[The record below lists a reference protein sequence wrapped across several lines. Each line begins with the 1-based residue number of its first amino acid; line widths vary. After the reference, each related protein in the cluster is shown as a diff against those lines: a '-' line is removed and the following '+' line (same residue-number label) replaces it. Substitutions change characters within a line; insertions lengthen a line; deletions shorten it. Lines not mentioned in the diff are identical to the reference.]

1 MEGINFMRNH
11 SLELL
16 LVGFILI
23 FFLLMSVGQMA
34 WAQNGPP
41 IVAIRVEGNNNIN
54 SQLILSAVSISLKE
68 PFNQEK
74 IKSDIKSIFDLGYFT
89 KVWVDTKQYPDGIEL
104 IFKVEENQVLKEI
117 EVQGNTQMSTEEIRS
132 AMILVPGQV
141 MNWKIFQND
150 LDRIKALYSNNGYMI
165 TAIGG
170 TDFTSDGIL
179 KFTIQEGIVEQI
191 KIEGTEKTKDYVIL
205 RELSFKTPTKFDFSE
220 IKKSMRA
227 VYNLGF
233 FDDISMKIE
242 PGSDPNNVIIVIK
255 VIEKLTGE
263 AGLGVGYNTEDGW
276 LGFIRYQESNFGGN
290 AQKLELRYEFG
301 SRTLYRLYFEE
312 PWLFDTPTYFS
323 LSVYDQIRERK
334 NREEGEIIG
343 RYEEERVGGQVAF
356 GRRFSDYW
364 RWRLSY
370 KTENIMLTAL
380 EGEVPNRGG
389 LTNSLTPMIIYDTRD
404 DVFNP
409 HSGWYGIAQAEIAGR
424 FLGGDNNYNK
434 YILDIRNYID
444 TGQDTVLA
452 LRLMGGIA
460 DTMLPE
466 YEKFSVGGVNT
477 LRGYDL
483 SEFEGEQML
492 VFNAEYRWDI
502 ADNTQLVFFG
512 DAGYAW
518 ALDEPIRFDDIKF
531 GYGVGLRFDTPLGP
545 IRLDYGLG
553 EEGGQTYF
561 SIGQTF

>member
-1 MEGINFMRNH
+1 MRH
-11 SLELL
+11 YYLKVLL
-16 LVGFILI
+16 IGFISV
-23 FFLLMSVGQMA
+23 FFILTSVNQLT

-41 IVAIRVEGNNNIN
+41 IVAIRVEGNKNIN
-54 SQLILSAVSISLKE
+54 TQLILSAISISLKE
-68 PFNQEK
+68 PFDQER

-104 IFKVEENQVLKEI
+104 IFKVEENQILKEI
-117 EVQGNTQMSTEEIRS
+117 EVQGNTQMTTEEIRS

-150 LDRIKALYSNNGYMI
+150 LGRIKALYSNNGYMI
-165 TAIGG
+165 TAIDG

-179 KFTIQEGIVEQI
+179 KFTIHEGIVEQI
-191 KIEGTEKTKDYVIL
+191 KIEGTEKTKDYVLL
-205 RELSFKTPTKFDFSE
+205 RELSFETPSKFDFSE

-227 VYNLGF
+227 IYNLGF
-233 FDDISMKIE
+233 FDDINMKIE
-242 PGSDPNNVIIVIK
+242 PGSDTDKVIIIIK
-255 VIEKLTGE
+255 VVEKLTGE

-312 PWLFDTPTYFS
+312 PWLFDSPTFFS

-334 NREEGEIIG
+334 NREEGAIIG
-343 RYEEERVGGQVAF
+343 RYEEERVGGQVVF
-356 GRRFSDYW
+356 GREFSDYW

-380 EGEVPNRGG
+380 EGEIPDRGG
-389 LTNSLTPMIIYDTRD
+389 VTNSITPMIIYDTRD

-409 HSGWYGIAQAEIAGR
+409 HNGWYGIAQAEIAGR
-424 FLGGDNNYNK
+424 FLGGDNDYNK
-434 YILDIRNYID
+434 YILDLRNYID

-460 DTMLPE
+460 DTTLPD

-483 SEFEGEQML
+483 SEFEGEKML

-502 ADNTQLVFFG
+502 AESTQLVVFG

-518 ALDEPIRFDDIKF
+518 VLDDPIRFDDIKF

>member
-179 KFTIQEGIVEQI
+179 KFTIHEGIVEQI

-460 DTMLPE
+460 DTTLPE

>member
-1 MEGINFMRNH
+1 MRYRP
-11 SLELL
+11 LEVILI
-16 LVGFILI
+16 GFILI
-23 FFLLMSVGQMA
+23 FFLLAPVSQIA
-34 WAQNGPP
+34 CAQNGPP
-41 IVAIRVEGNNNIN
+41 IVAIRVEGNTNIN

-68 PFNQEK
+68 TFNQEK

-104 IFKVEENQVLKEI
+104 IFKVEENQILKGIEI
-117 EVQGNTQMSTEEIRS
+117 QGNTQMTIDEIRS

-141 MNWKIFQND
+141 MNWKILQND

-165 TAIGG
+165 TAVDG
-170 TDFTSDGIL
+170 TDFSTDGIL
-179 KFTIQEGIVEQI
+179 KFTLHEGIIEQI
-191 KIEGTEKTKDYVIL
+191 KIEGTEKTKDYVII
-205 RELSFKTPTKFDFSE
+205 RELSFETPTKFDFSE

-242 PGSDPNNVIIVIK
+242 PGSDSNQVIIVIK

-343 RYEEERVGGQVAF
+343 RYEEERVGGQVSF

-380 EGEVPNRGG
+380 EGEIPDRGG
-389 LTNSLTPMIIYDTRD
+389 VTNSITPMIIYDTRD

-434 YILDIRNYID
+434 YILDLRNYID

-460 DTMLPE
+460 DTTLPE
-466 YEKFSVGGVNT
+466 YEKFTVGGVNT

-483 SEFEGEQML
+483 AEFEGEQML

-502 ADNTQLVFFG
+502 ADNTQLVVFG

-518 ALDEPIRFDDIKF
+518 ALDEPIRLDDIKF

>member
-1 MEGINFMRNH
+1 MRH
-11 SLELL
+11 YYLKVLL
-16 LVGFILI
+16 IGFISV
-23 FFLLMSVGQMA
+23 FFILTSVNQLT

-41 IVAIRVEGNNNIN
+41 IVAIRVEGNKNIN
-54 SQLILSAVSISLKE
+54 TQLILSAISISLKE
-68 PFNQEK
+68 PFDQER

-104 IFKVEENQVLKEI
+104 IFKVEENQILKEI
-117 EVQGNTQMSTEEIRS
+117 EVQGNTQMTTEEIRS

-150 LDRIKALYSNNGYMI
+150 LGRIKALYSNNGYMI
-165 TAIGG
+165 TAIDG

-179 KFTIQEGIVEQI
+179 KFTIHEGIVEQI
-191 KIEGTEKTKDYVIL
+191 KIEGTEKTKDYVLL
-205 RELSFKTPTKFDFSE
+205 RELSFETPSKFDFSE

-227 VYNLGF
+227 IYNLGF
-233 FDDISMKIE
+233 FDDINMKIE
-242 PGSDPNNVIIVIK
+242 PGSDTDKVIIIIK
-255 VIEKLTGE
+255 VVEKLTGE

-312 PWLFDTPTYFS
+312 PWLFDTPTFFS

-334 NREEGEIIG
+334 NREEGAVIG
-343 RYEEERVGGQVAF
+343 RYEEERVGGQVVF
-356 GRRFSDYW
+356 GREFSDYW

-380 EGEVPNRGG
+380 EGEIPDRGG
-389 LTNSLTPMIIYDTRD
+389 VTNSITPMIIYDTRD

-409 HSGWYGIAQAEIAGR
+409 HNGWYGIAQAEIAGR
-424 FLGGDNNYNK
+424 FLGGDNDYNK
-434 YILDIRNYID
+434 YILDLRNYID

-460 DTMLPE
+460 DTTLPD

-483 SEFEGEQML
+483 SEFEGEKML

-502 ADNTQLVFFG
+502 AESTQLVVFG

-518 ALDEPIRFDDIKF
+518 VLDDPIRFDDIKF

>member
-1 MEGINFMRNH
+1 MRYRP
-11 SLELL
+11 LEVILI
-16 LVGFILI
+16 GFILI
-23 FFLLMSVGQMA
+23 FFLLAPVSQIA
-34 WAQNGPP
+34 CAQNGPP
-41 IVAIRVEGNNNIN
+41 IVAIRVEGNTNIN

-68 PFNQEK
+68 TFNQEK
-74 IKSDIKSIFDLGYFT
+74 IKSDIKSIFDIGYFT

-104 IFKVEENQVLKEI
+104 IFKVEENQILKGIEI
-117 EVQGNTQMSTEEIRS
+117 QGNTQMTIDEIRS

-141 MNWKIFQND
+141 MNWKILQND

-165 TAIGG
+165 TAVDG
-170 TDFTSDGIL
+170 TDFSTDGIL
-179 KFTIQEGIVEQI
+179 KFTLHEGIIEQI
-191 KIEGTEKTKDYVIL
+191 KIEGTEKTKDYVII
-205 RELSFKTPTKFDFSE
+205 RELSFETPTKFDFSE

-242 PGSDPNNVIIVIK
+242 PGSDSNQVIIVIK

-276 LGFIRYQESNFGGN
+276 LGFVRYQESNFGGN

-343 RYEEERVGGQVAF
+343 RYEEERVGGQVSF

-370 KTENIMLTAL
+370 KTENIKITAL

-389 LTNSLTPMIIYDTRD
+389 ITNSLTPMIIYDSRD

-434 YILDIRNYID
+434 YILDLRNYID

-460 DTMLPE
+460 DTTLPE
-466 YEKFSVGGVNT
+466 YEKFTVGGVNT

-483 SEFEGEQML
+483 AEFEGEQML

-502 ADNTQLVFFG
+502 ADNTQLVVFG

-518 ALDEPIRFDDIKF
+518 ALDEPIRLDDIKF

>member
-117 EVQGNTQMSTEEIRS
+117 KVQGNTQMSTEEIRS

-179 KFTIQEGIVEQI
+179 KFTIHEGIVEQI

-460 DTMLPE
+460 DTTLPE

>member
-1 MEGINFMRNH
+1 MRH
-11 SLELL
+11 YYLKVLL
-16 LVGFILI
+16 IGFISV
-23 FFLLMSVGQMA
+23 FFILTSVNQLAG
-34 WAQNGPP
+34 AQNGPP
-41 IVAIRVEGNNNIN
+41 IVAIRVEGNKNIN
-54 SQLILSAVSISLKE
+54 TQLILSAISISLKE
-68 PFNQEK
+68 PFDQER

-104 IFKVEENQVLKEI
+104 IFKVEENQILKEI
-117 EVQGNTQMSTEEIRS
+117 EVQGNTQMTTEEIQS

-150 LDRIKALYSNNGYMI
+150 LGRIKALYSNNGYMI
-165 TAIGG
+165 TAIDG

-179 KFTIQEGIVEQI
+179 KFTIHEGIVEQI
-191 KIEGTEKTKDYVIL
+191 KIEGTEKTKDYVLL
-205 RELSFKTPTKFDFSE
+205 RELSFETPSKFDFSE

-227 VYNLGF
+227 IYNLGF
-233 FDDISMKIE
+233 FDDINMKIE
-242 PGSDPNNVIIVIK
+242 PGSDTDKVIIIIK
-255 VIEKLTGE
+255 VVEKLTGE

-312 PWLFDTPTYFS
+312 PWLFDSPTFFS

-334 NREEGEIIG
+334 NREEGAIIG
-343 RYEEERVGGQVAF
+343 RYEEERVGGQVVF
-356 GRRFSDYW
+356 GREFSDYW

-380 EGEVPNRGG
+380 EGEIPDRGG
-389 LTNSLTPMIIYDTRD
+389 VTNSITPMIIYDTRD

-409 HSGWYGIAQAEIAGR
+409 HNGWYGIAQAEIAGR
-424 FLGGDNNYNK
+424 FLGGDNDYNK
-434 YILDIRNYID
+434 YILDLRNYID

-460 DTMLPE
+460 DTTLPD

-483 SEFEGEQML
+483 SEFEGEKML

-502 ADNTQLVFFG
+502 AESTQLVVFG

-518 ALDEPIRFDDIKF
+518 VLDDPIRFDDIKF

>member
-23 FFLLMSVGQMA
+23 FFLLMSVGQVT

-179 KFTIQEGIVEQI
+179 KFTIHEGIVEQI

-460 DTMLPE
+460 DTTLPE

>member
-117 EVQGNTQMSTEEIRS
+117 KVQGNTQMSTEEIRS

-179 KFTIQEGIVEQI
+179 KFTIHEGIVEQI

>member
-1 MEGINFMRNH
+1 MRH
-11 SLELL
+11 RSMQVGLI
-16 LVGFILI
+16 GFILAL
-23 FFLLMSVGQMA
+23 FLLISMNQWV
-34 WAQNGPP
+34 WAQDGPP
-41 IVAIRVEGNNNIN
+41 IVAVRVEGNKNIN
-54 SQLILSAVSISLKE
+54 TQLILSAISISLKE
-68 PFNQEK
+68 PFNQER

-89 KVWVDTKQYPDGIEL
+89 KVWVDTKKYPDGIEL
-104 IFKVEENQVLKEI
+104 IFKVEENLPIKDIEI
-117 EVQGNTQMSTEEIRS
+117 RGNTKMTTEAIRG
-132 AMILVPGQV
+132 AMILVSGQV

-150 LDRIKALYSNNGYMI
+150 LERIKASYSNNGYMI
-165 TAIGG
+165 TSVDETNYTPEGVLTFALHEGVIEQMKIDG
-170 TDFTSDGIL
+170 T
-179 KFTIQEGIVEQI
+179 V
-191 KIEGTEKTKDYVIL
+191 KTKNYVLL
-205 RELSFKTPTKFDFSE
+205 RELSFKTPALFDFSQ

-227 VYNLGF
+227 IYNLGF
-233 FDDISMKIE
+233 FDDIGMKIE
-242 PGSDPNNVIIVIK
+242 PGSDSNKVVIVIK
-255 VIEKLTGE
+255 VVEKLTGE

-312 PWLFDTPTYFS
+312 PWLFDSPTFFS
-323 LSVYDQIRERK
+323 ASVYDQIRERD
-334 NREEGEIIG
+334 NREEGVIIG
-343 RYEEERVGGQVAF
+343 KYEEERLGGQITL
-356 GRRFSDYW
+356 GREITDNW
-364 RWRLSY
+364 RWRLNY
-370 KTENIMLTAL
+370 KTENITLTQL
-380 EGEVPNRGG
+380 EGTIPDRGG
-389 LTNSLTPMIIYDTRD
+389 ITNSLTPMIIYDSRD

-409 HSGWYGIAQAEIAGR
+409 HNGWYGIAQTEIAGR

-460 DTMLPE
+460 DTELPE

-483 SEFEGEQML
+483 SEFQGEQML
-492 VFNAEYRWDI
+492 VFNAEYRWDV
-502 ADNTQLVFFG
+502 ADKTQLVVFG

-518 ALDEPIRFDDIKF
+518 ALDEPMRFDEIKF
-531 GYGVGLRFDTPLGP
+531 GYGVGLRFETPIGP
-545 IRLDYGLG
+545 IRLDYGIG

>member
-1 MEGINFMRNH
+1 MRYRP
-11 SLELL
+11 LEVILI
-16 LVGFILI
+16 GFILI
-23 FFLLMSVGQMA
+23 FFLLAPVSQIA
-34 WAQNGPP
+34 CAQNGPP
-41 IVAIRVEGNNNIN
+41 IVAIRVEGNTNIN

-68 PFNQEK
+68 TFNQEK

-104 IFKVEENQVLKEI
+104 IFKVEENQILKEI
-117 EVQGNTQMSTEEIRS
+117 EIQGNTQMTTEEIQS

-150 LDRIKALYSNNGYMI
+150 LGRIKALYSNNGYMI
-165 TAIGG
+165 TAIDG

-179 KFTIQEGIVEQI
+179 KFTIHEGIVEQI
-191 KIEGTEKTKDYVIL
+191 KIEGTEKTKDYVLL
-205 RELSFKTPTKFDFSE
+205 RELSFETPSKFDFSE

-227 VYNLGF
+227 IYNLGF
-233 FDDISMKIE
+233 FDDINMKIE
-242 PGSDPNNVIIVIK
+242 PGSDTDKVIIIIK
-255 VIEKLTGE
+255 VVEKLTGE

-312 PWLFDTPTYFS
+312 PWLFDSPTFFS

-334 NREEGEIIG
+334 NREEGAIIG
-343 RYEEERVGGQVAF
+343 RYEEERVGGQVVF
-356 GRRFSDYW
+356 GREFSDYW

-380 EGEVPNRGG
+380 EGEIPDRGG
-389 LTNSLTPMIIYDTRD
+389 VTNSITPMIIYDTRD

-409 HSGWYGIAQAEIAGR
+409 HNGWYGIAQAEIAGR
-424 FLGGDNNYNK
+424 FLGGDNDYNK
-434 YILDIRNYID
+434 YILDLRNYID

-460 DTMLPE
+460 DTTLPD

-483 SEFEGEQML
+483 SEFEGEKML

-502 ADNTQLVFFG
+502 AESTQLVVFG

-518 ALDEPIRFDDIKF
+518 VLDDPILFDDIKF

>member
-1 MEGINFMRNH
+1 MRH
-11 SLELL
+11 YYLKVLL
-16 LVGFILI
+16 IGFISV
-23 FFLLMSVGQMA
+23 FFILTSVNQLT

-41 IVAIRVEGNNNIN
+41 IVAIRVEGNKNIN
-54 SQLILSAVSISLKE
+54 TQLILSAISISLKE
-68 PFNQEK
+68 PFDQER

-104 IFKVEENQVLKEI
+104 IFKVEENQILKEI
-117 EVQGNTQMSTEEIRS
+117 EVQGNTQMTTEEIQS

-150 LDRIKALYSNNGYMI
+150 LGRIKALYSNNGYMI
-165 TAIGG
+165 TAIDG

-179 KFTIQEGIVEQI
+179 KFTIHEGIVEQI
-191 KIEGTEKTKDYVIL
+191 KIEGTEKTKDYVLL
-205 RELSFKTPTKFDFSE
+205 RELSFETPSKFDFSE

-227 VYNLGF
+227 IYNLGF
-233 FDDISMKIE
+233 FDDINMKIE
-242 PGSDPNNVIIVIK
+242 PGSDTDKVIIIIK
-255 VIEKLTGE
+255 VVEKLTGE

-312 PWLFDTPTYFS
+312 PWLFDTPTFFS

-334 NREEGEIIG
+334 NREEGAVIG
-343 RYEEERVGGQVAF
+343 RYEEERVGGQVVF
-356 GRRFSDYW
+356 GREFSDYW

-380 EGEVPNRGG
+380 EGEIPDRGG
-389 LTNSLTPMIIYDTRD
+389 VTNSITPMIIYDTRD

-409 HSGWYGIAQAEIAGR
+409 HNGWYGIAQAEIAGR
-424 FLGGDNNYNK
+424 FLGGDNDYNK
-434 YILDIRNYID
+434 YILDLRNYID

-460 DTMLPE
+460 DTTLPD

-483 SEFEGEQML
+483 SEFEGEKML

-502 ADNTQLVFFG
+502 AESTQLVVFG

-518 ALDEPIRFDDIKF
+518 VLDDPIRFDDIKF